1 MGVGRVGHD
10 VMGVNEDMGA
20 NGKSRK
26 DAVDRRIE
34 RRAAGDERK
43 RVEIALYRQM
53 RWQRRVGPGGTDRLV
68 EPDRIDSRPVGI
80 GGELAARAL
89 RKADERRVVVKHL
102 KRLQQP
108 GLGRLASAREPLR
121 GKEASP

>member
-1 MGVGRVGHD
+1 MLDMGYGRVGHD
-10 VMGVNEDMGA
+10 AMAEIEDMGA

-34 RRAAGDERK
+34 SRAAGDERK

-53 RWQRRVGPGGTDRLV
+53 RWQRRVGQGGIDGLV
-68 EPDRIDSRPVGI
+68 EPDRIDPRLVGI

-89 RKADERRVVVKHL
+89 RKADGRRVGGLAL
-102 KRLQQP
+102 K
-108 GLGRLASAREPLR
+108 
-121 GKEASP
+121 